1 MTAADRPSRR
11 DGARDATRVR
21 GPAGGGAASG
31 GTGRNGNG
39 TGRTSGP
46 VVPAR
51 REQRIERS
59 PATTVRQAGE
69 VRGRARAPLPT
80 DGADVVD
87 ESWSGALDR
96 ALPMGPGVAGS
107 GLDDRGPT
115 TLPVPMTA
123 PSPTTGTVSL
133 ASIGAITYDR
143 GPMELPV
150 HAPPLPPFEVR
161 AVDTSLV
168 DTSLVD
174 GVPGAAPVDVP
185 QAAAA
190 PLARPAPPPRPR
202 RSMLRRRTRVRRVS
216 RVVRRVDAW
225 SVLKVSVIFYALAY
239 AVLLVAGVLL
249 WNLALTTGTVAN
261 VEGFVRE
268 LFGLRVF
275 KIDGDKLYRASWPIG
290 VFLAVA
296 GTGLNVTVAVM
307 FNLITD
313 LVGGVRVTVLEEEV
327 RVVESGSHRRLG
339 RRRPPA
345 PDAVASDA
353 VPPEAG

>member
-21 GPAGGGAASG
+21 GPAAGGAGGGAG
-31 GTGRNGNG
+31 GRNGNG
-39 TGRTSGP
+39 AGRTSGP

-69 VRGRARAPLPT
+69 VRGRARAPLPP
-80 DGADVVD
+80 DGTDVVD

-96 ALPMGPGVAGS
+96 ALPMGPGVARS
-107 GLDDRGPT
+107 GLDDRGRT

-133 ASIGAITYDR
+133 ASIGDITYDR
-143 GPMELPV
+143 GSGELPA

-161 AVDTSLV
+161 AVDTSPV
-168 DTSLVD
+168 DV
-174 GVPGAAPVDVP
+174 VPAAAPVEVP
-185 QAAAA
+185 QSAAA
-190 PLARPAPPPRPR
+190 PVARPAPPARPR
-202 RSMLRRRTRVRRVS
+202 RSMLRGRTRVRRVS